1 MPCFHPIKAY
11 PGRERAASG
20 GYKYVFNAKDAL
32 IENAGGHREF
42 PCQKCIGCRIDRSRD
57 WAIRA
62 VHEASMH
69 DLNCFLTLTY
79 ANEHLP
85 QDFSLDITAYQQ
97 FLKRLRSHVGSPIK
111 FFGCGEYG
119 DQDDRPHY
127 HFLIFGWRPSDL
139 KLHTEKNGIKT
150 YTSEKLG
157 KLWPYGFNTVGELTY
172 KTAAY
177 CARYILKKKEATS
190 QTVITP
196 ASILSLGEFVT
207 SNLSSP
213 PRRVVPASALRGS
226 KSSTTMS
233 SRPALSP
240 LTVKDTLYPRSTSN
254 DSQKR
259 RDIT

>member
-32 IENAGGHREF
+32 IENGGGHREF

-69 DLNCFLTLTY
+69 DTNCFLTLTY
-79 ANEHLP
+79 EDKHLP
-85 QDFSLDITAYQQ
+85 PDYSLDLTAYQQ
-97 FLKRLRSHVGSPIK
+97 FLKRLRSHIGSPIK

-119 DQDDRPHY
+119 DLEQRPHY

-139 KLHTEKNGIKT
+139 KLHTEKNGVKT
-150 YTSEKLG
+150 YTSEKLSG
-157 KLWPYGFNTVGELTY
+157 LWPYGFNTVGELTY
-172 KTAAY
+172 QTAAY
-177 CARYILKKKEATS
+177 CARYVLKKKEETS
-190 QTVITP
+190 QTVITSD
-196 ASILSLGEFVT
+196 SILSLGEFVT

-213 PRRVVPASALRGS
+213 LSLAALGLVRRGS
-226 KSSTTMS
+226 RNSTTMS

-240 LTVKDTLYPRSTSN
+240 STVKDTLFPRSISN
-254 DSQKR
+254 ASQKR
-259 RDIT
+259 RDIA